1 MGSVGNEVALWASLV
16 AQMVK
21 HLLAVQETWVQSL
34 GREDRLEK
42 EMATHSS
49 TLAWRIP
56 WMEEPRRLHTVHGVT
71 NSQTQLSNFT
81 FFLSLPMLVSS
92 TEFTK
97 KKTEKK
103 NIKHEGVGARSGNQ
117 ECPCT
122 PLPRAGDLSVSK
134 AGFTDSEFGQEQ
146 GPHTC
151 P

>member
-1 MGSVGNEVALWASLV
+1 
-16 AQMVK
+16 MVK
-21 HLLAVQETWVQSL
+21 YLLAVQETWFQSL
-34 GREDRLEK
+34 GREDPLEK
-42 EMATHSS
+42 GMATHSS

-71 NSQTQLSNFT
+71 NSQTRLSNFT

-122 PLPRAGDLSVSK
+122 PYQ
-134 AGFTDSEFGQEQ
+134 GQE
-146 GPHTC
+146 TC
-151 P
+151 QVQKLDSLTQSPARSKDPTPVLE